1 MKRSIFLLL
10 IIVLCSNL
18 FALDYRPLI
27 SNLEV
32 RSSEN
37 NTEIVL
43 TWNQIPDQ
51 VAEKIQNLLVYRST
65 TAFCK
70 ASQLTEDNLIATLQ
84 ITETTFSDTV
94 KDYKNY
100 YYAIIAELTDSS
112 LYDIMIPSVN
122 TTVYPVGLAAK
133 EDIPVL
139 PVSEEEKKPSIS
151 SSGLREAP
159 LPYLQVL
166 PNQAEENTETIPDQV
181 LNKANTLIKSTVI
194 RKLPTPDIFPEEKE
208 DRGTMGDDY
217 ILFSIID
224 AFFTRG
230 DWKSANNEL
239 EKFIQMNRDEK
250 VLSRAYYYLGQAN
263 YFLGNTQ
270 AALSYF
276 MKAEK
281 EFSHQ
286 SKKWIQEVLSQ

>member
-1 MKRSIFLLL
+1 MKPSIFLL
-10 IIVLCSNL
+10 IISVLCSNL
-18 FALDYRPLI
+18 FALEYRPLI
-27 SNLEV
+27 SNLEAET
-32 RSSEN
+32 SEN

-43 TWNQIPDQ
+43 TWTQMPEQ
-51 VAEKIQNLLVYRST
+51 VVEKIQNLFVYRST

-70 ASQLTEDNLIATLQ
+70 ASQLTQDNLIATLDVNK
-84 ITETTFSDTV
+84 TTFSDTV

-100 YYAIIAELTDSS
+100 YYAIIAELIDLSV
-112 LYDIMIPSVN
+112 YDIMIPSVN

-133 EDIPVL
+133 EDL
-139 PVSEEEKKPSIS
+139 PLLPLSEQEKKPSLS

-181 LNKANTLIKSTVI
+181 LNKAKSLTTSTVI
-194 RKLPTPDIFPEEKE
+194 RKLPSPDIFPEEKG

-217 ILFSIID
+217 VLFSIID

-230 DWKSANNEL
+230 DWKSANKEL
-239 EKFIQMNRDEK
+239 EKFVQMNRDEK

-270 AALSYF
+270 VALSYF